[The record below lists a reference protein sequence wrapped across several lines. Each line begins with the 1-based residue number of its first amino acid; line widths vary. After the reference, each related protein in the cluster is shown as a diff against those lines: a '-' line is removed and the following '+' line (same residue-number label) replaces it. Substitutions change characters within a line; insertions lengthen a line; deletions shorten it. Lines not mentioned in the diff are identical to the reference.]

1 MERSVELFI
10 AVSTFIVAVSHIV
23 LPTDWATLYR
33 QLHEL
38 RRTGA
43 FINGMITLIPGV
55 LIVAGHWVWS
65 FPGIVVTLY
74 GILLVIKSAVCLLF
88 PDVALRSMRRGGD
101 SPRGFVGA
109 GVVLLFLSA
118 WTCFSLWITRG

>member
-1 MERSVELFI
+1 M
-10 AVSTFIVAVSHIV
+10 STLIVAVSHI
-23 LPTDWATLYR
+23 LRPADWATLFR

-43 FINGMITLIPGV
+43 FINGMITLIPGAM
-55 LIVAGHWVWS
+55 IVAGHWVWS

-74 GILLVIKSAVCLLF
+74 GLLLVVKSAVCLLF

-101 SPRGFVGA
+101 SPRGFIGA
-109 GVVLLFLSA
+109 GVVLLCLSV
-118 WTCFSLWITRG
+118 WTCYSLWKTWG